1 MKRILILS
9 LSAVLVLG
17 IAGCQSNQQATLA
30 TQAADIQ
37 IATESQTEPSADA
50 DKDKAKA
57 KPTAKPTE
65 TSSVET
71 TDVAANGDIAVPG
84 TWQSASVA
92 EKDGKSE
99 PEFYVRFTRTEI
111 QYGHMNEGEFV
122 NDRSD
127 KISRIDRNIEGYYLI
142 QAESAKTGKYTFKT
156 SKNDTGIMEYYTT
169 WDENEFADKYV
180 GGSSISKCNL

>member
-50 DKDKAKA
+50 DKNKA

-156 SKNDTGIMEYYTT
+156 SKDDTGIMEYYTT

>member
-17 IAGCQSNQQATLA
+17 MAGCQANQEATLA

-37 IATESQTEPSADA
+37 IATESQNETAPEES
-50 DKDKAKA
+50 KDNSKSSV
-57 KPTAKPTE
+57 KPTE
-65 TSSVET
+65 TSSAET
-71 TDVAANGDIAVPG
+71 TDVSANGDIAVPG
-84 TWQSASVA
+84 TWQSASMV
-92 EKDGKSE
+92 EKDDKSQ

-111 QYGHMNEGEFV
+111 QYGHMTDGEFV

-127 KISRIDRNIEGYYLI
+127 KISRLDRNIEGYYLI

-156 SKNDTGIMEYYTT
+156 SKDDTGIMEYYTT

-180 GGSSISKCNL
+180 GGSSISKCNP

>member
-17 IAGCQSNQQATLA
+17 IAGCQANQEATLA

-50 DKDKAKA
+50 DKAK
-57 KPTAKPTE
+57 TSAKPTE
-65 TSSVET
+65 TSSAET
-71 TDVAANGDIAVPG
+71 TDVSANGDIAVPG

-99 PEFYVRFTRTEI
+99 PEFYVKFTRTEI
-111 QYGHMNEGEFV
+111 QYGHMTDGEFV

-127 KISRIDRNIEGYYLI
+127 RISRIDRNIEDYYLI

-156 SKNDTGIMEYYTT
+156 SKDDTGIMEYYTT

>member
-17 IAGCQSNQQATLA
+17 IAGCQANQEATLA

-37 IATESQTEPSADA
+37 IATESRTEPSADA
-50 DKDKAKA
+50 DKAKTTV
-57 KPTAKPTE
+57 KSTE
-65 TSSVET
+65 TSSAATTET
-71 TDVAANGDIAVPG
+71 TANGDIAVPG
-84 TWQSASVA
+84 TWQSASMA

-99 PEFYVRFTRTEI
+99 PEFYVRFTRTEV

-127 KISRIDRNIEGYYLI
+127 RISRIDRNIEGYYLI

-156 SKNDTGIMEYYTT
+156 SKDDTGIMEYYTT

>member
-50 DKDKAKA
+50 DKDKAK
-57 KPTAKPTE
+57 PTAKPTE

-92 EKDGKSE
+92 EKDGKTE
-99 PEFYVRFTRTEI
+99 PEFYVRFTRSEI

-156 SKNDTGIMEYYTT
+156 SKDDTGIMEYYTT
-169 WDENEFADKYV
+169 WDENEFADNYV